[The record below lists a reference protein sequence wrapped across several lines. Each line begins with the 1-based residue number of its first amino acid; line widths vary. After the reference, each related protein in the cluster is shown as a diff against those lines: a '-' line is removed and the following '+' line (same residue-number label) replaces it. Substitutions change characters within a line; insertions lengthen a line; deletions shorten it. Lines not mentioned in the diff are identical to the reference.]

1 MTVTG
6 LHRRAGIWAVAWA
19 VALLTASACAGPGD
33 LAAPD
38 RALPDDGPAAEADVG
53 LTDFAIA
60 TTADRVVDGTVT
72 LEVTNAGATAHD
84 LRIAG
89 DRADVRT
96 DVLPPGGTTTITVT
110 TAGQDALTLWC
121 TLPGHRRQ
129 GMETSLSVTTE
140 PPP

>member
-1 MTVTG
+1 MWV
-6 LHRRAGIWAVAWA
+6 LVVAV
-19 VALLTASACAGPGD
+19 SACAPAGRQG
-33 LAAPD
+33 
-38 RALPDDGPAAEADVG
+38 LPPTVAVDGPPADTLAVG

>member
-1 MTVTG
+1 MRTWG
-6 LHRRAGIWAVAWA
+6 HRHLAMWVLVVAV
-19 VALLTASACAGPGD
+19 SACAPAG
-33 LAAPD
+33 AP
-38 RALPDDGPAAEADVG
+38 AVPPTVAVDGPPADTLAVG

-60 TTADRVVDGTVT
+60 TSADRVVDGTVT

-89 DRADVRT
+89 DRADLRT

-110 TAGQDALTLWC
+110 TAGEDALTLRC

>member
-1 MTVTG
+1 MWVLLAVTV
-6 LHRRAGIWAVAWA
+6 
-19 VALLTASACAGPGD
+19 SACAPTGD
-33 LAAPD
+33 PAAPSTV
-38 RALPDDGPAAEADVG
+38 AADGPPADTLAVG

-60 TTADRVVDGTVT
+60 TSADRVVDGTVT

-89 DRADVRT
+89 DRADLRT

-110 TAGQDALTLWC
+110 LRC